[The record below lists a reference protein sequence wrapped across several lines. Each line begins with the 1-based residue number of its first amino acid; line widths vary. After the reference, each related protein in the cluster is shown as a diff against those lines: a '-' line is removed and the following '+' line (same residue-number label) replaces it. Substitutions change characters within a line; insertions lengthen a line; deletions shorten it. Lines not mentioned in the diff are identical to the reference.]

1 MKIIGVTGGVG
12 AGKSTVLLHLKEA
25 HNAFILEA
33 DKAGHLL
40 MEPGQSCYEPV
51 IRLFGNFIINPDGT
65 LDRKKISDI
74 VFQDARKLDALNR
87 IIHPG
92 VRTYILDAL
101 ARESKNGRAL
111 CVVEAALLLEA
122 DYQEFCDEV
131 WYVYA
136 SEEVR
141 IRRLA
146 ESRGYSEEKS
156 KSVIRRQMTDLQF
169 RAGAD
174 FVIDNSGSEKDT
186 IDQIERRL
194 AITAALKDTKDQI
207 ERRPAITA
215 ALKDTK
221 NQIERRLTNT

>member
-1 MKIIGVTGGVG
+1 MKTIGVTGGVG
-12 AGKSTVLLHLKEA
+12 AGKSTVLQHLKEA

-40 MEPGQSCYEPV
+40 MEPGGKCYEPV
-51 IRLFGNFIINPDGT
+51 VRLFGDSVINPDGT

-74 VFQDARKLDALNR
+74 VFQDENKLNALNR

-92 VRTYILDAL
+92 VREYICECLE
-101 ARESKNGRAL
+101 RERNNGRDL
-111 CVVEAALLLEA
+111 SVVEAALLLEA

-136 SEEVR
+136 SEDVR

-146 ESRGYSEEKS
+146 ESRGYTEEKS
-156 KSVIRRQMTDLQF
+156 RSVIRRQMTDEGF

-174 FVIDNSGSEKDT
+174 FVIDNSGTEADT
-186 IDQIERRL
+186 I
-194 AITAALKDTKDQI
+194 K
-207 ERRPAITA
+207 
-215 ALKDTK
+215 
-221 NQIERRLTNT
+221 QIERRLTGS